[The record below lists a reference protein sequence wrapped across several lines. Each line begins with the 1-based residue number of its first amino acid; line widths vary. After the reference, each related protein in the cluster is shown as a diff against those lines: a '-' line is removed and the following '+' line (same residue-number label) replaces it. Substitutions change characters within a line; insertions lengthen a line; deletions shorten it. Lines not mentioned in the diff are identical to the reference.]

1 MQGEVGKTTLQLV
14 KQNHITLEKTL
25 SAVSDKTVTLLDT
38 HFFSDDGQYRF
49 WTNIETLGQ
58 MREADAVLERWSSDG
73 TEYSLYMTNKEGKS
87 APFDLSNKTRGF
99 KYITWDTAALPDWA
113 ARALK
118 EKGGATLLPL
128 STDGGAPTV
137 SLVRAVLNPKAYD
150 DTLGFL
156 VVSQLEALL
165 KRDLITVGLADDA
178 GIYLFNDSGEQLIQ
192 VGDEQLDMRAMPDRL
207 RGETEG
213 YFYATRGGDKLLY
226 AFSRRAAFG
235 TRLVYQIPLGA
246 VADGRTAF
254 QWIIMAASAIYLLCV
269 FGFVLYL
276 LRIVV
281 RPLVRLTKI
290 TRIYEPGKRLD
301 VDDGLM
307 RGDEFGILYGAFL
320 KMTDRLDRSIE
331 ENYVIKIQQREN
343 ELAALHSQITPHLLY
358 NTLDSIYWY
367 ALDSGNSGVGDMV
380 KDLSKLLRIG
390 LSKGKTE
397 IAIGEELEHAQA
409 YCRLQMKRYPDTF
422 EARWEIDEGLLSYMT
437 PKVILQPL
445 AENAIF
451 HSVSSMDGEGLI
463 VIRALR
469 IGDDIRLEVEDNG
482 FLPVDME
489 RLARILSGEEQDK
502 GYGIRNVHER
512 VRLHFGEAYGLHYER
527 PAGSG
532 LRAVVTIP
540 ARAGGG

>member
-1 MQGEVGKTTLQLV
+1 MRGEVGLTTLRLV
-14 KQNHITLEKTL
+14 KQNHVTLEKTL

-156 VVSQLEALL
+156 VVSRLEALL
-165 KRDLITVGLADDA
+165 KRDLVSVGLASDA
-178 GIYLFNDSGEQLIQ
+178 GIYLFNDSGEPLIQ
-192 VGDEQLDMRAMPDRL
+192 VGDEPLDMRGMPDRL

-213 YFYATRGGDKLLY
+213 YFYDKRGGEELLY
-226 AFSRRAAFG
+226 AFSRRSAFG

-246 VADGRTAF
+246 VADRRTAF

-269 FGFVLYL
+269 FAFVLYL

-290 TRIYEPGKRLD
+290 TRIYEPGKRLEA
-301 VDDGLM
+301 DGDLL

-397 IAIGEELEHAQA
+397 IPIGEELEHAQA

-422 EARWEIDEGLLSYMT
+422 EARWEVDEGLLSFMT

-445 AENAIF
+445 VENAIF

-463 VIRALR
+463 VIRAVR
-469 IGDDIRLEVEDNG
+469 AGDDIRLEVEDNG

-489 RLARILSGEEQDK
+489 RLDRILSGEERDK

-512 VRLHFGEAYGLHYER
+512 VRLHFGEAYGLSYER
-527 PAGSG
+527 PQGSG

-540 ARAGGG
+540 ARDGGE

>member
-1 MQGEVGKTTLQLV
+1 MRGEVGMTTLQLV
-14 KQNHITLEKTL
+14 KQNHMTLEKTL

-38 HFFSDDGQYRF
+38 HFFSDEGQYRF

-58 MREADAVLERWSSDG
+58 MREADAILERWSSDG

-99 KYITWDTAALPDWA
+99 RYITWDAAMQPDWA

-118 EKGGATLLPL
+118 EKGGAALLPL
-128 STDGGAPTV
+128 STDGGPPTV

-150 DTLGFL
+150 DTLGYL
-156 VVSQLEALL
+156 VVSRLEALM
-165 KRDLITVGLADDA
+165 KRDLVSVGLADGA

-192 VGDEQLDMRAMPDRL
+192 VGDEPLDMSGMPDRL
-207 RGETEG
+207 KGETEG
-213 YFYATRGGDKLLY
+213 YFYKSRGGEELLY
-226 AFSRRAAFG
+226 AFSRRTAFG

-246 VADGRTAF
+246 VADRRTAF

-269 FGFVLYL
+269 FAFVLYL

-301 VDDGLM
+301 VDDGLL

-367 ALDSGNSGVGDMV
+367 ALDSGNPGVGDMV

-397 IAIGEELEHAQA
+397 IPLGEELEHAQA

-422 EARWEIDEGLLSYMT
+422 EARWEVDEGLVSFMT

-445 AENAIF
+445 VENAIF

-463 VIRALR
+463 DIRAR
-469 IGDDIRLEVEDNG
+469 KVGDDIRLEVEDNG

-512 VRLHFGEAYGLHYER
+512 VRLHFGEAYGLSYER
-527 PAGSG
+527 PEGSG
-532 LRAVVTIP
+532 LRAVITIP
-540 ARAGGG
+540 ARTGAE

>member
-1 MQGEVGKTTLQLV
+1 MRDEVGLTTLRLV
-14 KQNHITLEKTL
+14 KQNHATLEKTL

-156 VVSQLEALL
+156 VVSRLEALL
-165 KRDLITVGLADDA
+165 KRDLVSVGLASDA
-178 GIYLFNDSGEQLIQ
+178 GIYLFNDSGEPLIQ
-192 VGDEQLDMRAMPDRL
+192 VGDEPLDMRGMPDRL
-207 RGETEG
+207 QGETEG
-213 YFYATRGGDKLLY
+213 YFYDKRGGEELLY
-226 AFSRRAAFG
+226 AFSRRSAFG

-246 VADGRTAF
+246 VADRRTAF

-269 FGFVLYL
+269 FAFVLYL

-290 TRIYEPGKRLD
+290 TRIYEPGKRLEAD
-301 VDDGLM
+301 EDLL

-397 IAIGEELEHAQA
+397 IPIGEELEHAQA

-422 EARWEIDEGLLSYMT
+422 EARWEVDDALLTYMT

-445 AENAIF
+445 VENAIF

-463 VIRALR
+463 VVRAR
-469 IGDDIRLEVEDNG
+469 RYGDDIRLEVEDNG
-482 FLPVDME
+482 FLPVDLE
-489 RLARILSGEEQDK
+489 RMDRILSGEERDK

-540 ARAGGG
+540 ARDGGD